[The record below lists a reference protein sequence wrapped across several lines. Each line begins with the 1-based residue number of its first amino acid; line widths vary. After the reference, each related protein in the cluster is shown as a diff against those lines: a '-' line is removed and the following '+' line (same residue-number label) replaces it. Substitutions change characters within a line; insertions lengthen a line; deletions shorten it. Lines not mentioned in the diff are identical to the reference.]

1 MPLWQLYTDIS
12 LLSFIAQKK
21 ILPIIF
27 EGCSFLDTAILHLF
41 NSLHMSEILI
51 VLKLFMF
58 LLIPNLV
65 LKLFNLLLE
74 GPEHL

>member
-1 MPLWQLYTDIS
+1 
-12 LLSFIAQKK
+12 
-21 ILPIIF
+21 
-27 EGCSFLDTAILHLF
+27 
-41 NSLHMSEILI
+41 MSEILI